1 MCLNRITM
9 KVENPSLEE
18 KTVYKIFELY
28 KGKLLFQYRA
38 SNDYLIKTNEWITAI
53 AQTVPCNLSSDSYET
68 GFHCYLSET
77 DALENYC
84 GRDERDE
91 VVKKVIVREITYY
104 GTQHGDETPCL
115 VARQMFI
122 PSDSEQKE
130 EDKKEK

>member
-18 KTVYKIFELY
+18 KTVYKIFELID
-28 KGKLLFQYRA
+28 GEINFQYKTIP
-38 SNDYLIKTNEWITAI
+38 NFLIKTDEWITAL
-53 AQTVPCNLSSDSYET
+53 AQTVSCDLSADSYET

-104 GTQHGDETPCL
+104 GTQHEDEIPCL
-115 VARQMFI
+115 VARQMLI

>member
-18 KTVYKIFELY
+18 KTVYKVFELID
-28 KGKLLFQYRA
+28 GGINFQYKT
-38 SNDYLIKTNEWITAI
+38 SQSFLIKTDGWITALV
-53 AQTVPCNLSSDSYET
+53 QTVPCDKSNNIYET
-68 GFHCYLSET
+68 GFHCYLSKT
-77 DALENYC
+77 AALDHCCAEY
-84 GRDERDE
+84 E

-104 GTQHGDETPCL
+104 GTQHEDEIPCL

-130 EDKKEK
+130 EEKKEK